1 MRCDVATSPV
11 RLFFQ
16 NCGARFRF
24 PSMVSKRAIGM
35 MEISGHEMLLTTL
48 LLVGLNIV
56 FWIFT

>member
-35 MEISGHEMLLTTL
+35 MEISGHEMLL
-48 LLVGLNIV
+48 NIV